1 MKQAQGGNV
10 SENKGHNA
18 GVPKAAP
25 RKRIRRGFL
34 LSRKGMA
41 ARLLNPAN
49 WSLKGRFL
57 YVPAMLLVLGNL
69 ILIGFLFLVLE
80 HNLDYSATRQ
90 LAMMSS
96 QVRTRLGD
104 ARRFMSGHA
113 ASVSALETV
122 QRAMAASDRAALREL
137 MMPQLVRVRHDA
149 SMAAM
154 NMDFV
159 VEPDVVL
166 LRLAGSQGAATGQ
179 DAGPLATM
187 VVTGRVPAS
196 GLEAAATGLVIKGV
210 APVFHGD
217 QHLGA
222 VAVWAPM
229 AGLLDSLDMPPEYGL
244 AVITG
249 NGGDILRKGVLSS
262 SGPLPDLTPDDPP
275 LAVGDLYYS
284 TVVLRGGDGR
294 QAGQLVLA
302 FDASLLSQAK
312 WSRINQFSWFFISG
326 ALVLWLFLYAN
337 VVRIERFL
345 SRLKKIIISSHSN
358 YFAERFES
366 DHVHCLDVMNC
377 HNEECPVYQN
387 PQLVCYLETGSEA
400 ISPVWRNTCIFLN
413 KYEECANCP
422 VYMLRKGDE
431 LAEARNV
438 INTMMRLWSGF
449 LSRVG
454 HLLAYVLRAQES
466 TGQLPSLD
474 EISKRLEQM
483 AKLTFFSRD
492 VQGVLDKQ
500 EIYQQLGHVFSREFG
515 IKRFMLFEV
524 DQDASSVEFVMDAA
538 PGEPLCRNTVLMSP
552 EACRADRTAEDV
564 CSNYNPVLCPHF
576 NIDDSKEN
584 RCCLPVVMGGHVGA
598 VFSFVT
604 PRRDWERV
612 RALLPVL
619 RKYLDEAA
627 PVLSSLKLL
636 RLSKEQALRDPL
648 TRCHNR
654 RFLDEFITKYEP
666 LSEREERR
674 TGFVMADLDFFK
686 QVNDTHGHEAGDA
699 VLKQVVQIMEGSIRR
714 GDLLIRY
721 GGEEFLMLLQNVDKG
736 SAVAVAEKIRDRVEQ
751 HAFVLPG
758 GGTLHKTISLG
769 VAEFPD
775 DAQTMYKAIKFADV
789 ALYQAKETG
798 RNKVVPFTAD
808 MWTDEEY

>member
-1 MKQAQGGNV
+1 M
-10 SENKGHNA
+10 SEDKGRKA
-18 GVPKAAP
+18 GVPKAALK
-25 RKRIRRGFL
+25 KRLRGRL
-34 LSRKGMA
+34 WSGRGVL
-41 ARLLNPAN
+41 ARLVNPYN

-57 YVPAMLLVLGNL
+57 YVPAVLLVMGNL

-80 HNLDYSATRQ
+80 NNLDYSATRQ
-90 LAMMSS
+90 LAMISA
-96 QVRTRLGD
+96 QVRSRLDD
-104 ARRFMSGHA
+104 AGRFLSGQA
-113 ASVSALETV
+113 AAAAAQDDV
-122 QRAMAASDRAALREL
+122 QRAMVTGDRSGLAALMLPRL
-137 MMPQLVRVRHDA
+137 NRVRHD
-149 SMAAM
+149 SGMVAM
-154 NMDFV
+154 NLDFIV
-159 VEPDVVL
+159 APDVVL
-166 LRLAGSQGAATGQ
+166 LRLADSQGSAVGRE
-179 DAGPLATM
+179 AGPVAASVIARRTS
-187 VVTGRVPAS
+187 GS
-196 GLEAAATGLVIKGV
+196 GLEAGEAGLAVKAA
-210 APVFHGD
+210 APVFQGD

-222 VAVWAPM
+222 VCAWIPLDR
-229 AGLLDSLDMPPEYGL
+229 LLESLDLPPEYGL
-244 AVITG
+244 AVRAPG
-249 NGGDILRKGVLSS
+249 RSAHVRRGVLSA
-262 SGPLPDLTPDDPP
+262 SGALPEVLPDEPP
-275 LAVGDLYYS
+275 VVRGDVYFS
-284 TVVLRGGDGR
+284 ATALRGPDGKEAAR
-294 QAGQLVLA
+294 LILA
-302 FDASLLSQAK
+302 FDASILGQAK
-312 WSRINQFSWFFISG
+312 WNRINQFAWFFISG

-337 VVRIERFL
+337 VMRIQNFL
-345 SRLKKIIISSHSN
+345 GRLKKIIISSHSN

-400 ISPVWRNTCIFLN
+400 ISPAWRNTCIFLN

-422 VYMLRKGDE
+422 VYRMRKGDE

-438 INTMMRLWSGF
+438 INTMMRLWSQF

-466 TGQLPSLD
+466 TGRPPSLD
-474 EISKRLEQM
+474 QISTSLEQM

-492 VQGVLDKQ
+492 VQGVMAKE
-500 EIYQQLGHVFSREFG
+500 EIYQQLFHVFSRDFG
-515 IKRFMLFEV
+515 ISRFMLFEV
-524 DQDASSVEFVMDAA
+524 DQDTSNVEMVVDTV
-538 PGEPLCRNTVLMSP
+538 PGEPLCRAVITMSP
-552 EACRADRTAEDV
+552 EACRANRTAEDV
-564 CSNYNPVLCPHF
+564 CSHYNSVLCPHF
-576 NIDDSKEN
+576 NIDETTEN

-598 VFSFVT
+598 VFSFIS

-612 RALLPVL
+612 RRLLPVL

-636 RLSKEQALRDPL
+636 GMSKEQALRDPL

-674 TGFVMADLDFFK
+674 TGFVMGDLDFFK

-699 VLKQVVQIMEGSIRR
+699 VLKQAVQIMDGSIRR

-736 SAVAVAEKIRDRVEQ
+736 AALAVAEKIRSRVEK
-751 HAFVLPG
+751 HSFALPG
-758 GGTLHKTISLG
+758 GVTIKKTISLG

-789 ALYQAKETG
+789 ALYKAKETG
-798 RNKVVPFTAD
+798 RNKVVPFTSD